1 MTTPPD
7 LETKL
12 RDAFAYRA
20 ERTTVTERDLD
31 ETATVAYLPSTR
43 RPALVTGLAAAAA
56 VVVAVGLAALVMRD
70 GSETPDVAAGPYVV
84 DIAPGAFVD
93 AEATVMIDGLGA
105 QQDPYSNVVAC
116 GVWTDTDDG
125 VLCER
130 IDGETTLQY
139 AGAGEQLVQVTVH
152 RNMEFVGRGDGT
164 PVNIGGVEGVLDP
177 VDPIDIIG
185 FRGVRWEASPDT
197 WITVEGNQAVTEDEL
212 LQVARGVRLVEGEW
226 TGALPL
232 VVQPVQ
238 WEHGQFMTNGIAVDV
253 QTRLP
258 CAALVPATPC
268 DPVEMAGALG
278 GGVQVGSVIY
288 GFALPDVAR
297 VAVAQLDGST
307 VDASLI
313 AVPDSTL
320 RVWWVDS
327 GFDEAAPENV
337 RAYDADGEALGALTP
352 SG

>member
-1 MTTPPD
+1 VTQ
-7 LETKL
+7 
-12 RDAFAYRA
+12 RDF
-20 ERTTVTERDLD
+20 D
-31 ETATVAYLPSTR
+31 ETATVAYLPSAR
-43 RPALVTGLAAAAA
+43 RPSLVTGLAAAAA
-56 VVVAVGLAALVMRD
+56 VVVAVGLGVVVMRD
-70 GSETPDVAAGPYVV
+70 GTETPDVAAGPYVV

-139 AGAGEQLVQVTVH
+139 AGEGEQLVQVTVH
-152 RNMEFVGRGDGT
+152 RNMEFVGLGGGT
-164 PVNIGGVEGVLDP
+164 PVDIGGVEGVLDP
-177 VDPIDIIG
+177 VDLID
-185 FRGVRWEASPDT
+185 FRGVRWEASPNI
-197 WITVEGNQAVTEDEL
+197 WITVEGTQAVTEDEL

-232 VVQPVQ
+232 VVQSLQ

-253 QTRLP
+253 QAGLP

-268 DPVEMAGALG
+268 DPVEMAGVLG
-278 GGVQVGSVIY
+278 TGAQVGSVIY

-297 VAVAQLDGST
+297 VAVTQVDGST
-307 VDASLI
+307 ADAALI

-320 RVWWVDS
+320 RVWWLDS
-327 GFDEAAPENV
+327 GLDEAAPENV
-337 RAYDADGEALGALTP
+337 RAYGADGEELGSLTP
-352 SG
+352 AS